1 MSPRVRSR
9 RFVAKALLV
18 ASLFVIV
25 FAGASV
31 AWAMFSSGANA
42 VGTDSVSAASV
53 DHLSISPTSPA
64 LNVGGSQTFTVSA
77 LDASNTTLADVST
90 SSTLSISP
98 DGTCSAATCSA
109 SVAGAHTVIAHYW
122 GLSVSTTVYFL
133 ADGVGTITASPS
145 AVAASTTGQSVNFT
159 YTAPGAGLVN
169 GELSIAVPNGWT
181 SPSTSGVA
189 AGYVTSSTGSVTV
202 SGQTI
207 TISGVTLGASQ
218 SMNITYG
225 SNLSL
230 VPGAT
235 VTSSTGAQSWQAKEL
250 SSATGTLTS
259 LASSPSIGVYAANGS
274 GTLTTATSSVAYA
287 TTGQSVAF
295 TYTAATGAMNNG
307 VVSVAVPA
315 GWSAPTTANTVGCTT
330 SSIGSVNVAGQTIT
344 VSGVTLAA
352 AATMTITY
360 GAVSGGNCS
369 AGDGA
374 SVLATPG
381 AVTWFA
387 QQQSSSTAGL
397 TNLASSPSISVTK
410 ANQATLLLSTTAATY
425 NGSAYSLVL
434 STTGGSGTG
443 SLSYGVTNGTA
454 SGCSVTT
461 GTLSATSSGTC
472 LVTATQAGD
481 ANYNSTSSV
490 QTTVTFSKAAQATLL
505 LSTTSAS
512 YNGSAYSLVLATTGG
527 SGTGSLSYGVTNG
540 TASGCTVT
548 SGTLSASGSG
558 TCLVTATQ
566 AADVDYTSISSVQT
580 TVTFTKAN
588 QTFTWTVPGTQTW
601 VVGGAGTF
609 SLGSASDSSGST
621 VSFASSTT
629 SICTVAGTTVTML
642 TPGTCTITPTAPSRG
657 QYLTTVGNP
666 SNITINQAAQTTL
679 VLSST
684 SATYNGSAFTL
695 NLATSGG
702 SGTGSLSYAVTNGT
716 ASGCSVLSATLTAT
730 SSGTCLVTATKAAD
744 VDYNSASSVQT
755 TVTFSKATQATLV
768 VSTTSASYNGSA
780 YSLVL
785 ATTGGSGTGSVSY
798 AVTNGTASGCSVT
811 SGTLSATSSGTCRVT
826 ATQGADVDYN
836 SASSVQ
842 TTVTFSKAAQ
852 ATLVVSTTSASYNG
866 SAYSLVLA
874 TTGGSGTGSVS
885 YAVAA
890 GTASGCTVTT
900 GTLSATSSGT
910 CLVTATQASDTNYN
924 AASSVQT
931 TVTFSKASQTITW
944 TAPGPKT
951 WVVGGAGTFSLGSA
965 SDSSGSTVTFAS
977 STTSICTVA
986 LTTVTMVSAGTC
998 TITPTAPAQGQYVLS
1013 VGNPSNITIN
1023 GASQSINWTAPGAQT
1038 FVSGGAGTFSLGSA
1052 SDSSGSTVTF
1062 ASATTSVCTVALTT
1076 VTMLTPGTCTITPTA
1091 AAKGNY
1097 AATTGSASNITIN
1110 ANVSN
1115 GVTVTPSSTN
1125 YNYYGAQELL
1135 TINNTNSITAMSITI
1150 NVAPTTGLSNCLQFN
1165 AYATG
1170 AVNESCQAVGNGF
1183 SFTYTLVNGP
1193 IPAAFPGG
1201 DVGAQW
1207 TGSGTP
1213 RVSTGDTWSVTS
1225 TSAGVQST
1233 LSGTF

>member
-434 STTGGSGTG
+434 ATTGGSGTG

-730 SSGTCLVTATKAAD
+730 SSGTCLVTATKA
-744 VDYNSASSVQT
+744 
-755 TVTFSKATQATLV
+755 
-768 VSTTSASYNGSA
+768 
-780 YSLVL
+780 
-785 ATTGGSGTGSVSY
+785 
-798 AVTNGTASGCSVT
+798 
-811 SGTLSATSSGTCRVT
+811 
-826 ATQGADVDYN
+826 ADVDYN

>member
-410 ANQATLLLSTTAATY
+410 ANQATLLLSTTAAT
-425 NGSAYSLVL
+425 
-434 STTGGSGTG
+434 
-443 SLSYGVTNGTA
+443 
-454 SGCSVTT
+454 
-461 GTLSATSSGTC
+461 
-472 LVTATQAGD
+472 
-481 ANYNSTSSV
+481 
-490 QTTVTFSKAAQATLL
+490 
-505 LSTTSAS
+505 